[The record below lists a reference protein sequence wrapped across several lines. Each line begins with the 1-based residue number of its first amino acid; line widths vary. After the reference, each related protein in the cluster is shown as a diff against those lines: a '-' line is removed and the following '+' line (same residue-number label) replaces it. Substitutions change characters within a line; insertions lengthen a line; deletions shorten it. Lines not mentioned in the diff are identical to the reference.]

1 MSKRQFNL
9 NISPVEALNIVKNH
23 VDADLIH
30 EEAIDLGNNHFIGT
44 LVFEKYYMR
53 VSNRVALIVII
64 DNTKEITN
72 VRVISTGSS
81 QGLIFG
87 FDWGA
92 SDDFTYSVEE
102 ILSEYII
109 D

>member
-9 NISPVEALNIVKNH
+9 NISPVEALDIVKNH

-30 EEAIDLGNNHFIGT
+30 EETIDLGNNHFIGT

-64 DNTKEITN
+64 DNTRDITN

-81 QGLIFG
+81 QGMIFS

-102 ILSEYII
+102 LLNEYII